1 MQHPVSFRVFAA
13 VGFTLG
19 LAGIGALVARLAQ
32 EDAPPNVAFAAVAP
46 APRTP
51 AHAWRLVRGK
61 HWQIE
66 PTAWEPVEVTD
77 AREQTGG
84 ACGAGM
90 VQVRGRMKQD
100 PPHEASRGATIE
112 DLQKLTCTSWINRE
126 YPERCAVFDRERWLA
141 MSASL
146 ETKPMHFCMDR
157 FEYPNLA
164 GQHPIIYVAWPEA
177 QAMCEEQGKRLCTE
191 DEWTFACEGEEAM
204 PYPYGYVRDPS
215 ACAIDATWRPFNE
228 RAMQPRDGVLAMLEM
243 DRLWQGQAS
252 GAMPRCKSP
261 FGVYDM
267 TGNVDE
273 WTHTSRAGERP
284 SILKGGYWGP
294 VRTRCRPSTRSHDE
308 SHVFYQQ
315 GFRCCS
321 EPPPAATAAEG
332 QAAEPGTSPRA
343 LGPAPTTPPGGLM
356 PPFDAGAVDI
366 PPIESWTP
374 AAPADAP
381 EGG

>member
-1 MQHPVSFRVFAA
+1 MQHVSFRVLAA
-13 VGFTLG
+13 VAFTLG
-19 LAGIGALVARLAQ
+19 LAGLGTLVARLAH
-32 EDAPPNVAFAAVAP
+32 EDLEPRLAFGAMTPPPRVA
-46 APRTP
+46 T
-51 AHAWRLVRGK
+51 HTWRLVGGK

-66 PTAWEPVEVTD
+66 PTAWEPPEVTD
-77 AREQTGG
+77 AREQTSGT
-84 ACGAGM
+84 CGVGM
-90 VQVRGRMKQD
+90 VEVRGSMKQD
-100 PPHEASRGATIE
+100 PPRDANRGATIE
-112 DLQKLTCTSWINRE
+112 DLQKLTCTKWINKE
-126 YPERCAVFDRERWLA
+126 YPERCAAFDRDKWLA
-141 MSASL
+141 MSAKL

-157 FEYPNLA
+157 FEYPNKK
-164 GQHPIIYVAWPEA
+164 GQHPLIYIAWPEA
-177 QAMCEEQGKRLCTE
+177 KVMCEEQGKRLCTE
-191 DEWTFACEGEEAM
+191 DEWTFACEGEEAT

-215 ACAIDATWRPFNE
+215 ACAIDAKWRPFNE
-228 RAMQPRDGVLAMLEM
+228 RAMQPRDGVEAMLEM
-243 DRLWQGQAS
+243 DRLWQGHPS
-252 GAMPRCKSP
+252 GAMSRCKSS

-273 WTHTSRAGERP
+273 WTRTSRANERP

-321 EPPPAATAAEG
+321 EPPAAGSADAATSAPPPTAVL
-332 QAAEPGTSPRA
+332 AP
-343 LGPAPTTPPGGLM
+343 PASTPLGGLM
-356 PPFDAGAVDI
+356 PPFDSGAIDV